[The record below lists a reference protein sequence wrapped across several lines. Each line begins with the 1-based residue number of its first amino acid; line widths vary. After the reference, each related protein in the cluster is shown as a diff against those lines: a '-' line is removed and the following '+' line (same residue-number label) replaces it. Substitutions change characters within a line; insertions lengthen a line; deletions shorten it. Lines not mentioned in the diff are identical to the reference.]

1 MTVHRR
7 TEITVETERVLIIRQ
22 HRSVSVR
29 CQECGRRVNMVSL
42 GEAEALTEIL
52 DEQFGESASACR
64 NSESRAGDG
73 RRMWTATPK
82 RPKATAAQQPWNKT
96 RR

>member
-22 HRSVSVR
+22 HRSVR
-29 CQECGRRVNMVSL
+29 AWCQECGCQVDTVSL
-42 GEAEALTEIL
+42 EEAEALTEVL
-52 DEQFGESASACR
+52 EQQCESASAR
-64 NSESRAGDG
+64 PDSESRTEDG
-73 RRMWTATPK
+73 RRMGAATPT
-82 RPKATAAQQPWNKT
+82 RPKAPAAQQPWNKT